1 MFFFFSCPSH
11 KHATTE
17 EMHCGPSDAVDVST
31 QTLCHR
37 PCPTFHLRFPIL
49 TQKLGRHGFR
59 LRRGHLDPGSVL
71 IVSLLLG
78 RALSLFSFL
87 ALPAAFV
94 KHTPQL
100 NK

>member
-1 MFFFFSCPSH
+1 MFFFFSCPSQ
-11 KHATTE
+11 KHTTGE
-17 EMHCGPSDAVDVST
+17 EMHCGPSDVVDVST
-31 QTLCHR
+31 QPLCCR

-49 TQKLGRHGFR
+49 TQKLGKYGFR
-59 LRRGHLDPGSVL
+59 LCRGHLDPGSVL

-78 RALSLFSFL
+78 RARSLSSFL
-87 ALPAAFV
+87 ALPAAFL